1 MATYYVDD
9 GGNGT
14 NGSSWANAYTSV
26 TALDAAVALAAGDVV
41 YIGHDHVCQYAHAA
55 SLTITGPAS
64 GIPITFISVTQGSS
78 PVTYQASTTK
88 QIDTTE
94 GAFSITFDGS
104 FALYGISMASGGDIA
119 LGPDSNE
126 NYVAQESRFALAAN
140 GSLLAN
146 VSNALI
152 ELSKCVIDLTADGT
166 TTRAN
171 PVISVTASGSLAVD
185 GLTFVNAG
193 YRTGSVFAGSPIHI
207 IRASGCDFSGFTN
220 GTVCELFENGHVIAL
235 DCKTASTWTAFGGT
249 TNTATDMTLI
259 NCGSGN
265 QPLSLIHR
273 GRFGDLTSSS
283 SIYRSNGRSIKGA
296 ATSWLITTNSWTGQD
311 AAYKSPWIYGD
322 VTTGSKT
329 FDLFIVNDSA
339 DLTDAEVWLEID
351 VKEGSDS
358 GKWSRITDCV
368 ATRVTT
374 PVAQTDDT
382 TSIWNGSG
390 PSFTYKQKLSVAA
403 TINTTGEFRA
413 RVVVGKASI
422 TSGNYLCIDPLIVV
436 S

>member
-26 TALDAAVALAAGDVV
+26 TALDVAVALAAGDIV
-41 YIGHDHVCQYAHAA
+41 YVGHDHVCQYTHAA
-55 SLTITGPAS
+55 NLAITGPTS
-64 GIPITFISVTQGSS
+64 GVPVTFISVTQGSS
-78 PVTYQASTTK
+78 PPTYQASTTN

-94 GAFSITFDGS
+94 GAYSITFDGS
-104 FALYGISMASGGDIA
+104 FALYGISVKAGSHVA
-119 LGPDSNE
+119 LAPDSNE
-126 NYVAQESRFALAAN
+126 NLIAENCRFALGVN
-140 GSLLAN
+140 GQLISN
-146 VSNALI
+146 VSNALV
-152 ELSKCVIDLTADGT
+152 ELNNCVIDLSADGT
-166 TTRAN
+166 T
-171 PVISVTASGSLAVD
+171 PVSLVVVTINASGVLNIN
-185 GLTFVNAG
+185 GLSFINAG
-193 YRTGSVFAGSPIHI
+193 YRTLSVFGSGVINTM
-207 IRASGCDFSGFTN
+207 RLSGCDFSGFTN
-220 GTVCELFENGHVIAL
+220 ATLCELLENGNIVAEN
-235 DCKTASTWTAFGGT
+235 CKTATTWGAFSGT
-249 TNTATDMTLI
+249 LNTPSDMTLV
-259 NCGSGN
+259 NCGPTE
-265 QPLSLIHR
+265 QPRSLINR
-273 GRFGDLTSSS
+273 TRFGDLVSSS
-283 SIYRSNGRSIKGA
+283 SIYRSGGRSIKGA
-296 ATSWLITTNSWTGQD
+296 ATSWLITTNSWTNQD

-329 FDLFIVNDSA
+329 FDLFITNDSA

-358 GKWSRITDCV
+358 GKWSRMTDRA